1 MVVPDT
7 KHSEAKLYSVPA
19 LTIEELET
27 GLRNMDGHDVDLRA
41 FWDLNIDSF
50 RQTIL
55 LAIRETSEA
64 LCSTDIPLRWRA
76 TLEGQLEDLV
86 RYLELAN
93 RYMARRSLSFERALK
108 SFPSSCL
115 H

>member
-1 MVVPDT
+1 MPGT
-7 KHSEAKLYSVPA
+7 KQSGAKLYSVAA
-19 LTIEELET
+19 LSIEELET
-27 GLRNMDGHDVDLRA
+27 GLRSMDGDDVDLQA
-41 FWDLNIDSF
+41 FWDRNVAPF

-55 LAIRETSEA
+55 LAIRETSES
-64 LCSTDIPLRWRA
+64 LCAANIPLRWRA

-93 RYMARRSLSFERALK
+93 RYMERRSISLERALK
-108 SFPSSCL
+108 SSPSSRV

>member
-1 MVVPDT
+1 VPDT
-7 KHSEAKLYSVPA
+7 KQSGAKLYSIAA

-27 GLRNMDGHDVDLRA
+27 GLRNMDGDDVDLQA
-41 FWDLNIDSF
+41 FWDKNIAPF

-55 LAIRETSEA
+55 LAIRETSES
-64 LCSTDIPLRWRA
+64 LCAADIPLPWRA
-76 TLEGQLEDLV
+76 TLESQLEDLV

-93 RYMARRSLSFERALK
+93 RYMERRSVSLERALK
-108 SFPSSCL
+108 SYPSSRV

>member
-1 MVVPDT
+1 MPQT
-7 KHSEAKLYSVPA
+7 KPNVATLYSVPA

-27 GLRNMDGHDVDLRA
+27 GLRTMDGDDVDLRA
-41 FWDLNIDSF
+41 FWDTNIDSF

-55 LAIRETSEA
+55 LAIRETSES
-64 LCSTDIPLRWRA
+64 LCSSNIPLRWRA
-76 TLEGQLEDLV
+76 TLESQLEDLV

-93 RYMARRSLSFERALK
+93 RYMARRPVSFERVLK
-108 SFPSSCL
+108 SYPSSRL